1 MLQRKDALEWSVA
14 FWMPRAVGLGLAMA
28 TAATMSGCGT
38 VKQTG
43 SARTATEQILLTNA
57 WDDAIQKVDF
67 EPLAGQ
73 PVYLDTAN
81 LNGQLDQGWII
92 SSLRQSLLSQG
103 AHLKPKPEEAEVIVE
118 ASVGA
123 YGTDSYNWLVG
134 VQQTTVP
141 STLTGIP
148 TGTIPEIPLVKK
160 SDQHAVA
167 KLALFAYERKSG
179 ELIWRSGTKLA
190 TSNAKD
196 VYIGA
201 IGPIQSG
208 TIRPQNKKIGINVPL
223 ISDPFPTT
231 VTGSDPNTR
240 PLKLTPVPASEAAKH
255 DLPGSTMPL
264 PPSAAD
270 LNDFKPD
277 GQ

>member
-1 MLQRKDALEWSVA
+1 MLQRTHARERSEAGLRAWALA
-14 FWMPRAVGLGLAMA
+14 LGLGTATLA
-28 TAATMSGCGT
+28 GCGT

-67 EPLAGQ
+67 EPLAGR
-73 PVYLDTAN
+73 PVYLDTVN
-81 LNGQLDQGWII
+81 LNGQVDQGWII

-103 AHLKPKPEEAEVIVE
+103 ARLRPKPEEAEVIVE

-134 VQQTTVP
+134 VQQMTVP
-141 STLTGIP
+141 ATVAGLPS
-148 TGTIPEIPLVKK
+148 GTIPEIPLMKK
-160 SDQHAVA
+160 TDQHAVA
-167 KLALFAYERKSG
+167 KLSLFAYERTSG

-196 VYIGA
+196 VYVGA
-201 IGPIQSG
+201 VGPIQSG
-208 TIRPQNKKIGINVPL
+208 TIRPQNKKIGINVPI

-231 VTGSDPNTR
+231 VTGENPR
-240 PLKLTPVPASEAAKH
+240 PLKLTPVPAAEAGKSDIPAA
-255 DLPGSTMPL
+255 TMPI
-264 PPSAAD
+264 PPSASD
-270 LNDFKPD
+270 LNSFKPD